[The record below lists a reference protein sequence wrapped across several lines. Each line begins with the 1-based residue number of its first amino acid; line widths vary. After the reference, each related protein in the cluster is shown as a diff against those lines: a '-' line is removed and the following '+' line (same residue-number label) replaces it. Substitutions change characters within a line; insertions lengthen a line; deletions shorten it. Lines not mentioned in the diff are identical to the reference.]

1 MYGPS
6 ASTLQSPY
14 IPPEDLVSTELL
26 QHFKSVQ
33 DYYQM
38 AVVYY
43 LGLNYVPISHTSAI
57 HYFMKS
63 LDDDQRAN
71 GMIGW
76 MHLRGEGVKAN
87 NATAKHFF
95 EEGAA
100 RNDALS
106 LGCLGIMLIDEGK
119 EEVGRKYL
127 ERSVA
132 KGWAEAQ
139 VQMGLYYLSKSLYV
153 RRFSH

>member
-1 MYGPS
+1 
-6 ASTLQSPY
+6 
-14 IPPEDLVSTELL
+14 
-26 QHFKSVQ
+26 
-33 DYYQM
+33 
-38 AVVYY
+38 
-43 LGLNYVPISHTSAI
+43 
-57 HYFMKS
+57 
-63 LDDDQRAN
+63 
-71 GMIGW
+71 MIGW

-153 RRFSH
+153 RRFLSLILFQMDLKLTLSKRLNILPRLSQKVFSNYYSCFVI